1 MDARRGLYD
10 AHTHTL
16 VTADDITPL
25 PTTFTWTTPLHP
37 APRDLAFNLTT
48 LVHSYALGAGRA
60 ATIFTRVKD
69 TWIATRETRAAHAN
83 AHDLLTQL

>member
-1 MDARRGLYD
+1 MDHRRGLYD

-25 PTTFTWTTPLHP
+25 PATFTWTTPQRP

-48 LVHSYALGAGRA
+48 LVHSYTLGADRA
-60 ATIFTRVKD
+60 ATIFTRVKN
-69 TWIATRETRAAHAN
+69 TWIATRETRVTHAS
-83 AHDLLTQL
+83 AHDLLTRL